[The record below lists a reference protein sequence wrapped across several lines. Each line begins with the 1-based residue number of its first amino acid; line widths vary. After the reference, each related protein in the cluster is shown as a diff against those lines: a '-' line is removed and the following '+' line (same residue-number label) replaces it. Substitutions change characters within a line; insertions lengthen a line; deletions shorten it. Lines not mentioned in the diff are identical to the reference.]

1 MKGPKHFLI
10 NFSQMFYSAEM
21 LWGFLSFQRAY
32 STLIG
37 LMAQSVVIGWSYAYS
52 VSKLHYHI
60 WISAY
65 TIIH

>member
-1 MKGPKHFLI
+1 MKDPKHFLI

-21 LWGFLSFQRAY
+21 LRISFLSE
-32 STLIG
+32 SLLNSDWSDG
-37 LMAQSVVIGWSYAYS
+37 SVCCDWSYAYS